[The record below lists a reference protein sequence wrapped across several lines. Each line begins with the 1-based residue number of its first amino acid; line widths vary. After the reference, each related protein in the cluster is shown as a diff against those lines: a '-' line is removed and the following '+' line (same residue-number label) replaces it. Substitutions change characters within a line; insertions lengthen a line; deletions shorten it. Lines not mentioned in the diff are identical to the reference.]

1 MRISLV
7 ALASLVTVASA
18 SAVACGGTSDGGIGS
33 GDDTSTADGAD
44 EEIKAAVF
52 GEDDDGKT
60 VQVVSGRSFTIALPD
75 NGASTGY
82 QWKVTAVDRS
92 LGYPKES
99 SIPGDA
105 SKPGS
110 PGVKKFTW
118 KTKSP
123 LNLVGSHTI
132 TIAKIRPWQETAPP
146 AATFTLTVDITDG
159 AQAATC
165 GGLVGKTCAAGSYC
179 EYTAQQACGAG
190 DQMGTCQ
197 TKPQYCPM
205 VIMPVCGCNGKTY
218 NNSCE
223 ANRAGVSS
231 HTPGRCAQ

>member
-1 MRISLV
+1 MKISLI
-7 ALASLVTVASA
+7 ALASLVVVSSA
-18 SAVACGGTSDGGIGS
+18 SAIACGGASDDGNVAGG
-33 GDDTSTADGAD
+33 DTTTADGSD

-52 GEDDDGKT
+52 GDDDNGKT
-60 VQVVSGRSFTIALPD
+60 VQVVAGRSFTIALAD

-92 LGYPKES
+92 IGYPKES

-118 KTKSP
+118 STKSP
-123 LNLVGSHTI
+123 LNLVGQHQI
-132 TIAKIRPWQETAPP
+132 TISKIRPWSETTPP
-146 AATFTLTVDITDG
+146 AATFTITVEILDG
-159 AQAATC
+159 TKATTC
-165 GGLVGKTCAAGSYC
+165 GGLIGKTCGAGSYC
-179 EYTAQQACGAG
+179 EYTAKQACGAG

-205 VIMPVCGCNGKTY
+205 VIMPVCGCNGTTY

-231 HTPGRCAQ
+231 HTSGPCAN